1 MALPGGVYVYQGD
14 ELGLEEVEDIPEELL
29 QDPVWPRSGHTE
41 RGRDGCRVP
50 LPWGGEAPPFDFGP
64 DGTWLP
70 QPAAWRA
77 LTVEAQTGDPA
88 SQLELYRAALRL
100 RRAEPELGD
109 GPFAWLPSGE
119 EVLAFTR
126 GASFA
131 CVVNL
136 GADATELPAHAEL
149 LLASVPLEGGRL
161 PRDAAA
167 WLRR

>member
-14 ELGLEEVEDIPEELL
+14 ELGLEEVEDIPDELL
-29 QDPVWPRSGHTE
+29 QDPVWLRTGHEE

-50 LPWGGEAPPFDFGP
+50 IPWGGDAPPFDFGP

-77 LTVEAQTGDPA
+77 LSVEAQTGDPG
-88 SQLELYRAALRL
+88 SQLELYRSALHL
-100 RRAEPELGD
+100 RRTEDGLGD
-109 GPFAWLPSGE
+109 GPFAWLPSPPD
-119 EVLAFTR
+119 VLAFTR

-136 GADATELPAHAEL
+136 GAAPADLPGEPL
-149 LLASVPLEGGRL
+149 LTSARLEEGRL

-167 WLRR
+167 WLRLS